1 MKRENIIIVD
11 ENDKIIGYKERETL
25 NQSDI
30 YRVSALWIQNS
41 KGDILLAQR
50 KLNKKNDPGKWGPAV
65 AGTND
70 KGDSYKSNIVKE
82 AEEEIGL
89 KNHHFQ
95 EFDKI
100 RYSGKHNYFCQWF
113 KLVIDKKLDEFIIQE
128 NEVEQIKWFKKDEL
142 LKELKNNPDNFLKS
156 TKDYVRLFDTVLAR
170 NS

>member
-1 MKRENIIIVD
+1 MHKEKIIIVD

-30 YRVSALWIQNS
+30 YRVSALWIQSS
-41 KGDILLAQR
+41 KGDILLARR

-70 KGDSYKSNIVKE
+70 KGESYESNIVKE

-89 KNHHFQ
+89 RDHRFQ
-95 EFDKI
+95 KFDKI

-113 KLVIDKKLDEFIIQE
+113 RLIIDKKLEEFVIQK
-128 NEVEQIKWFKKDEL
+128 NEVEEIKWFKKDKL
-142 LKELKNNPDNFLKS
+142 LKKLENNPSNFLKS
-156 TKDYVRLFDTVLAR
+156 MKDYINLF
-170 NS
+170 NSQGMQKE